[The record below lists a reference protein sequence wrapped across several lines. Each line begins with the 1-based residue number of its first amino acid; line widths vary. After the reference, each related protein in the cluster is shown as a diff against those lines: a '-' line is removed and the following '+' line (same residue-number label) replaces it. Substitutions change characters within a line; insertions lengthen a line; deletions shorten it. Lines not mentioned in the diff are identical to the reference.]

1 MAMRLAHDGIFIAHG
16 SLTVR
21 MIPSLRAAYRLQ
33 RKHGLTRLMQGLEQ
47 GRLEII
53 RDIADEAN
61 DPLIADKIIDRH
73 FAGGFEKALA
83 SILPPFYAFLAACY
97 GIDSSNPDNPTH
109 AETME
114 RQGKPFSFTTAFE
127 DLFEIGT
134 GWLQWTP
141 AETWEA
147 TPAEILAAQRGLI
160 AKLKAI
166 HGSADDKDDTD
177 HASRPYDPREEV
189 SPDEVRANIAKLK
202 DLSKRGRP

>member
-1 MAMRLAHDGIFIAHG
+1 MRLAHDGIFIAHG

-21 MIPSLRAAYRLQ
+21 LIPSLRAAYRLQ

-53 RDIADEAN
+53 RDIADEAS
-61 DPLIADKIIDRH
+61 DPLTADKIIDRH

-83 SILPPFYAFLAACY
+83 SILPPFCEFLAACY
-97 GIDSSNPDNPTH
+97 GMDADNPDNPTH
-109 AETME
+109 AETIE
-114 RQGKPFSFTTAFE
+114 QRGKPFDLTAAFE
-127 DLFEIGT
+127 DLFETGT

-166 HGSADDKDDTD
+166 HGSADDKDGSD

-189 SPDEVRANIAKLK
+189 SPDEVRAGIEKLK
-202 DLSKRGRP
+202 SNLNRGRP

>member
-1 MAMRLAHDGIFIAHG
+1 MSMRLAHDGIFIAHG

-53 RDIADEAN
+53 RDIADESS
-61 DPLIADKIIDRH
+61 DPSTADKIIDRH
-73 FAGGFEKALA
+73 FAGGFGKALE

-97 GIDSSNPDNPTH
+97 GLDSDNPDNPTH
-109 AETME
+109 AETLE
-114 RQGKPFSFTTAFE
+114 RQGKPFDLTAAFE
-127 DLFEIGT
+127 DFFEIGT

-141 AETWEA
+141 ADTWAA

-166 HGSADDKDDTD
+166 HGSADKDDKPA
-177 HASRPYDPREEV
+177 HDPRAEV
-189 SPDEVRANIAKLK
+189 TPDEVRVGIAKLK
-202 DLSKRGRP
+202 AEAIRGKP